1 MKKFVYLGLI
11 ALAAA
16 STACSNDDDNNYYR
30 PGDTKDRIDF
40 GNAYVNKS
48 VGQRDAV
55 TVASLDKFQVWGFV
69 ENPAS
74 VVFDGKEVTKEGGE
88 WRYNGLEYWYPAKNY
103 YFTAIAPVDNNNG
116 WYFTPVTTA
125 DDSYTGAGTIGFNNN
140 VAQGESDLV
149 YDFVGPQVYS
159 GEGVPAKVS
168 FTFDHLL
175 SQIRAEFVNQ
185 MTATTQ
191 LEIEDV
197 RFIGSPTT
205 GTIDLTQATPV
216 WELGAGNAYT
226 PETTTLQTEMLDPAG
241 SEKIQYQKSNASEGV
256 FVIPS
261 DAGIRYQL
269 GFTVRVFNGP
279 TALAEYK
286 HVVTLPATA
295 LLMGR
300 SYNFKAV
307 LSPENI
313 NPDQQLTPIEFTV
326 QAVNDWEDDDDIEID
341 LGNK

>member
-74 VVFDGKEVTKEGGE
+74 VVFDGKEVTKEVGE

-103 YFTAIAPVDNNNG
+103 YFTAIAPVDNNSG

-197 RFIGSPTT
+197 RFI
-205 GTIDLTQATPV
+205 
-216 WELGAGNAYT
+216 